1 MRAREFSIRRIM
13 CFLWISDY
21 YNQMLRA
28 GEKVW
33 AFSARVKRTHAAR
46 ASTHRKV
53 ERFLHEGQTPSFPS
67 GANAERRWS
76 PQKLTLQCGQVKI
89 VLTVMPHRGQVCTPF
104 IILKFSIFWSL
115 QIQRTGRKCF
125 KIFLP
130 LQFSSVKPWMF
141 DRQTLKWNPVRMIEN
156 NSRAPVR
163 LFLDHFHLP
172 FKVAGFRAGYWQ
184 SVSPRAT
191 TSPDVGPVFFS
202 FAVSRSSRSPLRN
215 TPYRVLPRGYCNDS
229 PWFHLPSIFSI

>member
-115 QIQRTGRKCF
+115 QIQRTGRNVLLNF
-125 KIFLP
+125 PPASIFIC
-130 LQFSSVKPWMF
+130 
-141 DRQTLKWNPVRMIEN
+141 QTLDVWQTNAEVGGWCGRIARTRVRYDE
-156 NSRAPVR
+156 SRR
-163 LFLDHFHLP
+163 SFCILFQSWFFHSSPPFFFNLKKLYYI
-172 FKVAGFRAGYWQ
+172 FKV
-184 SVSPRAT
+184 
-191 TSPDVGPVFFS
+191 
-202 FAVSRSSRSPLRN
+202 
-215 TPYRVLPRGYCNDS
+215 
-229 PWFHLPSIFSI
+229 